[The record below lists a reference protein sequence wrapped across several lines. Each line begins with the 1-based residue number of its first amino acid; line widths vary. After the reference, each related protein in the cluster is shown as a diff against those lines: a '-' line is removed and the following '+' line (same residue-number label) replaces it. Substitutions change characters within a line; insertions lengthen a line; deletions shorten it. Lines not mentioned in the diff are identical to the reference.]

1 MKGNGILQKQCCCMR
16 ETGDRTEKASYQSV
30 RATCLQW
37 LYICIHTTW
46 YYIYIYILHGIIT
59 HSCTSCSTNYTKI
72 NRLAHAR
79 PTMLSISLVINQH
92 YGGTPLKDWGE
103 RERAPPLMMTTA
115 LASVRPSVRPRTF
128 RRLRMRDIHVI
139 YADLNSAGFKN
150 RLLLKWSQCKHSK
163 KGTVRRDWNDVDNRN
178 GRDVLEKRQR
188 RETEGAVF
196 ETRGTGKED
205 GLDVLRDVLLRLRSL
220 SAYVHV

>member
-1 MKGNGILQKQCCCMR
+1 MEMYRLRVREGIYFGHQPTNQ
-16 ETGDRTEKASYQSV
+16 
-30 RATCLQW
+30 
-37 LYICIHTTW
+37 
-46 YYIYIYILHGIIT
+46 LHF
-59 HSCTSCSTNYTKI
+59 
-72 NRLAHAR
+72 R
-79 PTMLSISLVINQH
+79 SLPDNTVVYSN
-92 YGGTPLKDWGE
+92 WGE
-103 RERAPPLMMTTA
+103 RERAPPLMMSTA
-115 LASVRPSVRPRTF
+115 LASVRPYVSQTAHARYS
-128 RRLRMRDIHVI
+128 RDIS
-139 YADLNSAGFKN
+139 DSNFAGFKN

>member
-1 MKGNGILQKQCCCMR
+1 MY
-16 ETGDRTEKASYQSV
+16 A
-30 RATCLQW
+30 
-37 LYICIHTTW
+37 LY
-46 YYIYIYILHGIIT
+46 
-59 HSCTSCSTNYTKI
+59 NY
-72 NRLAHAR
+72 N
-79 PTMLSISLVINQH
+79 
-92 YGGTPLKDWGE
+92 WGE
-103 RERAPPLMMTTA
+103 RERAPPLMMSTA
-115 LASVRPSVRPRTF
+115 LASVRPRTS

-139 YADLNSAGFKN
+139 YAESNSADFAGFKN

-205 GLDVLRDVLLRLRSL
+205 GLDVLLRHRKKEMEDWKEIS
-220 SAYVHV
+220 SEVGSGAYCFK

>member
-1 MKGNGILQKQCCCMR
+1 M
-16 ETGDRTEKASYQSV
+16 S
-30 RATCLQW
+30 
-37 LYICIHTTW
+37 
-46 YYIYIYILHGIIT
+46 
-59 HSCTSCSTNYTKI
+59 
-72 NRLAHAR
+72 
-79 PTMLSISLVINQH
+79 
-92 YGGTPLKDWGE
+92 
-103 RERAPPLMMTTA
+103 TA
-115 LASVRPSVRPRTF
+115 LASVRPSVRPRTS

-139 YADLNSAGFKN
+139 YADSNSADFAGFRN
-150 RLLLKWSQCKHSK
+150 RLLLKWSQCKNSRRNECRYPEFESVFGQCSGPSPAPSSYTSSK

-220 SAYVHV
+220 SAYVHVYIRELAHARPPMPSISLVLYI

>member
-1 MKGNGILQKQCCCMR
+1 
-16 ETGDRTEKASYQSV
+16 
-30 RATCLQW
+30 
-37 LYICIHTTW
+37 
-46 YYIYIYILHGIIT
+46 
-59 HSCTSCSTNYTKI
+59 
-72 NRLAHAR
+72 
-79 PTMLSISLVINQH
+79 
-92 YGGTPLKDWGE
+92 
-103 RERAPPLMMTTA
+103 
-115 LASVRPSVRPRTF
+115 
-128 RRLRMRDIHVI
+128 MRDIHVI
-139 YADLNSAGFKN
+139 YADSNSAGFKN
-150 RLLLKWSQCKHSK
+150 QLLLKWSQCRRNECRYPEFESVFGQCSGPSPAPSSYTSSK

>member
-1 MKGNGILQKQCCCMR
+1 MRRVILLGR
-16 ETGDRTEKASYQSV
+16 
-30 RATCLQW
+30 
-37 LYICIHTTW
+37 
-46 YYIYIYILHGIIT
+46 
-59 HSCTSCSTNYTKI
+59 
-72 NRLAHAR
+72 
-79 PTMLSISLVINQH
+79 
-92 YGGTPLKDWGE
+92 
-103 RERAPPLMMTTA
+103 A
-115 LASVRPSVRPRTF
+115 LASPYIDDVNGSRVRPSVRPRTS

-139 YADLNSAGFKN
+139 YADSNSADFAGFRN
-150 RLLLKWSQCKHSK
+150 RLLLKWSQCKHSRRNECRYPEFESVFGQCSGPSPAPSSYTSSK

-220 SAYVHV
+220 SAYVHVYIRELAHARPPMPSISLYSYVVVSIRRKHSRKTCDC